1 MPYTVI
7 VHIQN
12 ADPIVGEIEELPS
25 LSDTLVV
32 LNNPRLRDGK
42 DVHYLADNVVTVYW
56 PVDKISFMEVV
67 TGKEEEEII
76 GFVRE

>member
-1 MPYTVI
+1 VPYTVI

>member
-1 MPYTVI
+1 LAYTVI
-7 VHIQN
+7 VHIHN

-25 LSDTLVV
+25 TKDTLVV

-56 PVDKISFMEVV
+56 PVAKISFIEVI